1 MKILINVLCLMQ
13 LLLCVSGTAQ
23 TTYYVNQVAAGTN
36 DGSSWTNAFTD
47 LQAAIDTAAEND
59 VIWVAAGMY
68 LPQQIPNGS
77 SSGVTNRNNAY
88 HLDKDLQIYGGFV
101 GTETQL
107 SERDILLNETILSG
121 DFNDDDVVIG
131 NDSTL
136 SISMNTE
143 NAYHVIITAN
153 LTSAAI
159 IDGFSING
167 GNANGTVAIDYNG
180 ITFYRNNGGGM
191 YNYYSF
197 PTLTNVTFSGN
208 AAYYVGGMYNYYSSL
223 TLTNA
228 TFSENFGYYGGGM
241 YNNFSS
247 PTLTNVIFSGN
258 YADYGGGMYNHYS
271 HPRLTN
277 VTFSGNYAD
286 YGGGMYNLYRSPI
299 LINVVFSGN
308 YADNGGGMYNFGS
321 SPTLTNV
328 TFSGNSASDNGGGMY
343 NFSSYIIL
351 YNTVFYNNT
360 ALTGMDIG
368 GNNIDANSSHNASD
382 GTGGNISLGT
392 GFVVLSADPFTN
404 VANPIGAD
412 SIWHTADDGFVMS
425 IGSAL
430 LAAGTATAPNVPT
443 MDITGQTIIG
453 TPSIGAYSFES
464 LLSVNGVNL
473 EDNILVYPNPLYDI
487 LNIENGVGQAR
498 LFNNLGQLLQTFRI
512 TNNKQSINLSE
523 LPNGFYHLQIIN
535 DNGQVIVKELVK

>member
-197 PTLTNVTFSGN
+197 
-208 AAYYVGGMYNYYSSL
+208 
-223 TLTNA
+223 
-228 TFSENFGYYGGGM
+228 
-241 YNNFSS
+241 
-247 PTLTNVIFSGN
+247 
-258 YADYGGGMYNHYS
+258 
-271 HPRLTN
+271 
-277 VTFSGNYAD
+277 
-286 YGGGMYNLYRSPI
+286 
-299 LINVVFSGN
+299 
-308 YADNGGGMYNFGS
+308 
-321 SPTLTNV
+321 PTLTNV